1 MTDIAIRARGDDI
14 LVAMDAEDTGEA
26 ITHESHGVPSND
38 DSKEHDGNQN
48 PCRHRVGQ
56 HSVCLGD
63 KPARGVRVCQVG
75 NTHTHTQRAPCCA
88 LHEVHAT
95 RQLGRG
101 WVYNMGKEW
110 QQHQAH
116 SKDDTAQ

>member
-1 MTDIAIRARGDDI
+1 MTDVAIRARGDDI

-56 HSVCLGD
+56 HSVSLGD
-63 KPARGVRVCQVG
+63 KPANACAVCVRWDTY
-75 NTHTHTQRAPCCA
+75 THTACTM
-88 LHEVHAT
+88 LHLT
-95 RQLGRG
+95 
-101 WVYNMGKEW
+101 
-110 QQHQAH
+110 
-116 SKDDTAQ
+116 